1 MSSRL
6 IATATLLAVFGIA
19 GCTNVQKGTA
29 VGGGIGS
36 VVGAA
41 VGTSTSLR
49 GGPGGLIGLGIGGL
63 AGAIAAD
70 YYYDDTDT
78 ELAQVPDEELERLK
92 RRLEESHARED
103 ELQDELERERAQ
115 QLALLEA
122 HQKARS
128 ELEALREGL
137 SGQKVLVTQEAN
149 DEITFTILSEVLFD
163 SGKATLTRK
172 GKQALARA
180 AAVIREQFP
189 DANVEIRG
197 HTDNVPIRYS
207 NFKSNWELSCHRAL
221 AVLHYLVE
229 NEGFEAERL
238 TPVGCGETRP
248 VASNDT
254 PEGRRLNRRAE
265 IVVRPRDLKVVEQKL
280 TVR

>member
-36 VVGAA
+36 TIGAVVG
-41 VGTSTSLR
+41 TTTPLR
-49 GGPGGLIGLGIGGL
+49 GVPGALIGLGVGGL
-63 AGAIAAD
+63 TGAIAAD
-70 YYYDDTDT
+70 YYYNDADT
-78 ELAQVPDEELERLK
+78 ELAQMPDEEVERLK
-92 RRLEESHARED
+92 KQLEQTRAREE

-128 ELEALREGL
+128 ELEVLKEKL

-163 SGKATLTRK
+163 SGKATLTQK

-189 DANVEIRG
+189 DADVEIRG

-238 TPVGCGETRP
+238 AAVGYGETRP

-265 IVVRPRDLKVVEQKL
+265 IVVRPRDLKVAEQKL
-280 TVR
+280 SVQ